1 MIASFAMSE
10 SSPARP
16 GAQFPVA
23 QERQGGHHE
32 VMRLAICLISILMAG
47 WAGSAGATP
56 DAKAKDPHGLP
67 AIPGMENRKE
77 GNWGPLVPEYS
88 LEVTAAGPSPA
99 DLTNRGLYQLQLFR
113 SPQAARHFLTALRED
128 DTCPMAWVGLYLA
141 LLERGEELKEVR
153 EECYRRANLLRIRTN
168 PREQAWVDALAAL
181 HLRGIRAFAASLEA
195 IRKAHPDDRNAQV
208 WLPLMLR
215 DGHDVAGEPRV
226 GQRAARALLAIL
238 LEKYPEDPV
247 VLHAWCQLALVG
259 PNPEEALGQA
269 RLLLALSPPSAY
281 FRQVAG
287 MVLYRTGDAAA
298 AAAALDDARRFEEKS
313 LAEEGILPLA
323 APTYFD
329 NLDMLAMAL
338 IEAGRKEEALA
349 LARAAREL
357 ELPPGSPPASS
368 TREFGFFTLS
378 AEARVHARAGEWRQ
392 AIHSLPPAD
401 HPVLV
406 SSPYFARS
414 MECLRLYLEG
424 QVALE
429 AGQTPA
435 AKTNLAK
442 LETAFAQLGELANA
456 AKSAGMEPQW
466 SEAFRLADFLQYDL
480 RAGEKFLA
488 GDRTMAA
495 MWWRSA
501 ASRQISGASRA
512 IPRWPR
518 GASESMAATFG
529 RSGDAATAVRSWE
542 QSVRERPQ
550 SGWALRGLRDS
561 RLAAGDTA
569 GAEKAA
575 RALASV
581 WAAADQD
588 LRDPPAEEKNEN

>member
-1 MIASFAMSE
+1 MRAAFFIFLLFL
-10 SSPARP
+10 ARGIP
-16 GAQFPVA
+16 F
-23 QERQGGHHE
+23 
-32 VMRLAICLISILMAG
+32 
-47 WAGSAGATP
+47 AGAEPGTKP
-56 DAKAKDPHGLP
+56 AGPKGLP
-67 AIPGMENRKE
+67 AIAGMENLKAE
-77 GNWGPLVPEYS
+77 SWGELVPEYS

-128 DTCPMAWVGLYLA
+128 DSCPMAWVGLYLA
-141 LLERGEELKEVR
+141 LLERGDEAREIR

-168 PREQAWVDALAAL
+168 PHEQKWVDALAAL
-181 HLRGIRAFAASLEA
+181 HLRGVRAFAAALDG

-215 DGHDVAGEPRV
+215 DGHDLAGEPRV
-226 GQRAARALLAIL
+226 GQKAARALLAIL

-259 PNPEEALGQA
+259 PNPDEALGQA

-287 MVLYRTGDAAA
+287 MVLYRSGDAAA

-313 LAEEGILPLA
+313 LAEEGISPVA

-329 NLDMLAMAL
+329 NLDMLAMSL
-338 IEAGRKEEALA
+338 VEAGRKEDALA
-349 LARAAREL
+349 LARAARQIDL
-357 ELPPGSPPASS
+357 PTGLPPSAA

-392 AIHSLPPAD
+392 AIHSLPPLD
-401 HPVLV
+401 HPVLT
-406 SSPYFARS
+406 SSPFFARS

-424 QVALE
+424 QLALE
-429 AGQTPA
+429 SGQAAA
-435 AKTNLAK
+435 AKEILKK
-442 LETAFAQLGELANA
+442 LETAFAHLGELAEP
-456 AKSAGMEPQW
+456 AKKAGMEPQFA
-466 SEAFRLADFLQYDL
+466 EVFRLADFLQYDL
-480 RAGEKFLA
+480 RAGVSFLS

-495 MWWRSA
+495 MWWRTA
-501 ASRQISGASRA
+501 TGRQISGASRA

-518 GASESMAATFG
+518 GAAESMAATFG
-529 RSGDAATAVRSWE
+529 RAGDFPTAVRAWE
-542 QSVRERPQ
+542 QAVRERPQ
-550 SGWALRGLRDS
+550 SGWALRGLRDT
-561 RLAAGDTA
+561 RAKTGDREGKEA
-569 GAEKAA
+569 AA

-581 WAAADQD
+581 WAAADED
-588 LRDPPAEEKNEN
+588 LRRTDGGEKNEN

>member
-1 MIASFAMSE
+1 MCKTT
-10 SSPARP
+10 PAPVR
-16 GAQFPVA
+16 AQFPVA
-23 QERQGGHHE
+23 LTRYGGHHGK
-32 VMRLAICLISILMAG
+32 MRALMSILLF
-47 WAGSAGATP
+47 
-56 DAKAKDPHGLP
+56 LP
-67 AIPGMENRKE
+67 ALVGRAPAAPEAKLVTDPRGIPAITGMENRKE
-77 GNWGPLVPEYS
+77 GSWGPLVPEYS

-99 DLTNRGLYQLQLFR
+99 DLTNRGIYQLQLFR

-128 DTCPMAWVGLYLA
+128 DSCPMAWVGLYFA
-141 LLERGEELKEVR
+141 LLERGEETKEIR
-153 EECYRRANLLRIRTN
+153 EECYRRANLYRIRTT
-168 PREQAWVDALAAL
+168 PREQAWVDALSAL

-195 IRKAHPDDRNAQV
+195 IRKAHPDDRSAQV

-238 LEKYPEDPV
+238 LEKYPDDPV

-259 PNPEEALGQA
+259 PNPDEALGQA

-298 AAAALDDARRFEEKS
+298 AAAALDDARRHEEKS
-313 LAEEGILPLA
+313 LTEEGISPVA

-338 IEAGRKEEALA
+338 VEAGRKDDALA
-349 LARAAREL
+349 LARAAREID
-357 ELPPGSPPASS
+357 LPAGSPPASA

-378 AEARVHARAGEWRQ
+378 AEARVHARAREWRQ
-392 AIHSLPPAD
+392 AIHSLPAPD
-401 HPVLV
+401 HPVLT

-424 QVALE
+424 QLSLE

-435 AKTNLAK
+435 AKINLAK
-442 LETAFAQLGELANA
+442 LETALAQLGELAA
-456 AKSAGMEPQW
+456 SAKLAGMEPQW
-466 SEAFRLADFLQYDL
+466 VEVLRLVDFLQYDL

-488 GDRTMAA
+488 GDRTMGA
-495 MWWRSA
+495 MWWRTA
-501 ASRQISGASRA
+501 AGRQISGASRA

-518 GASESMAATFG
+518 GAAESMAEAFG
-529 RSGDAATAVRSWE
+529 RSGDAPTAIRSWE
-542 QSVRERPQ
+542 QAVRERPQ
-550 SGWALRGLRDS
+550 SGWALRGLRDARAS
-561 RLAAGDTA
+561 AGDRE

-575 RALASV
+575 QALASV
-581 WAAADQD
+581 WAAADVG
-588 LRDPPAEEKNEN
+588 LRQPEGEDKNEN

>member
-1 MIASFAMSE
+1 MRAAFFIFLFFL
-10 SSPARP
+10 ARGIP
-16 GAQFPVA
+16 F
-23 QERQGGHHE
+23 
-32 VMRLAICLISILMAG
+32 
-47 WAGSAGATP
+47 AGAEPGTKP
-56 DAKAKDPHGLP
+56 AGPKGLP
-67 AIPGMENRKE
+67 AIAGMENLKAE
-77 GNWGPLVPEYS
+77 SWGALVPEYS

-128 DTCPMAWVGLYLA
+128 DSCPMAWVGLYLA
-141 LLERGEELKEVR
+141 LLERGDEAKEIR

-168 PREQAWVDALAAL
+168 PHEQKWVDALAAL
-181 HLRGIRAFAASLEA
+181 HLRGVRAFAAALDG

-215 DGHDVAGEPRV
+215 DGHDLAGEPRV
-226 GQRAARALLAIL
+226 GQKAARALLAIL

-259 PNPEEALGQA
+259 PNPDEALGQA

-287 MVLYRTGDAAA
+287 MVLYRSGDAAA

-313 LAEEGILPLA
+313 LAEDGISPVA

-329 NLDMLAMAL
+329 NLDMLAMSL
-338 IEAGRKEEALA
+338 VEAGRNEDALA
-349 LARAAREL
+349 LARAARQIDL
-357 ELPPGSPPASS
+357 PTGLPPSAA

-392 AIHSLPPAD
+392 AIHSLPPLD
-401 HPVLV
+401 HPVLT
-406 SSPYFARS
+406 SSPFFARS

-424 QVALE
+424 QLALE
-429 AGQTPA
+429 SGQAAA
-435 AKTNLAK
+435 AKEILKK
-442 LETAFAQLGELANA
+442 LETAFAQLGELAEP
-456 AKSAGMEPQW
+456 AKKAGMEPQFA
-466 SEAFRLADFLQYDL
+466 EVFRLADFLQYDL
-480 RAGEKFLA
+480 RAGVSFLS

-495 MWWRSA
+495 MWWRTA
-501 ASRQISGASRA
+501 TGRQISGASRA

-518 GASESMAATFG
+518 GAAESMAATFG
-529 RSGDAATAVRSWE
+529 RAGDFPTAVRAWE
-542 QSVRERPQ
+542 QAVRERPQ
-550 SGWALRGLRDS
+550 SGWALRGLRDT
-561 RLAAGDTA
+561 RAKTGDREGKEA
-569 GAEKAA
+569 AA

-581 WAAADQD
+581 WAAADED
-588 LRDPPAEEKNEN
+588 LRRTDGGEKNEN